1 MLQIDFGADIAQ
13 MFAHP
18 HPMLMFPQ
26 EFATNDVAIL
36 GHNAHEPVVVF
47 GMVPHELGEA
57 LYLPLQP
64 FQPPHHFH
72 HRIRGFDLGLDD
84 RLTGILFL
92 HVRSFALSPTGC
104 RSRTL
109 NRSIVRDRVEVNHS
123 ASFLFI
129 RRPATIGPSMAKIF
143 TMVLAGG
150 KGERLNPLTEQRA
163 KPAVPFGGKY
173 RIIDFTLSNCLNSGL
188 RQIAVL
194 IQYKSHSLD
203 RHIRIGWNIL
213 NAELGE
219 YITSVPPQQRIS
231 EDWYRGTADA
241 VFQNLFL
248 LDPEQPEYLLV
259 LAGDHIYKMNYADMY
274 NLMQEKQADAVVGAI
289 ETPLADANRF
299 GVIGVDEDHRILS
312 FDEKPDKPMAIPGDP
327 AHAYVSMGIYLF
339 RTEVVREQL
348 IRDAKEGTKHDFG
361 RNIIP
366 RMIKENRVYAFKF
379 QDENKKAVK
388 YWRDIGTLDAYW
400 EANMDLVAVD
410 PLFNLYDKAWPIRTY
425 QGQFPPA
432 KFVFAQDFQGGRM
445 GVALDSIVCGGCIIS
460 GGRVQNSVLSPHVRV
475 HDHADVRESVVM
487 ENVVIGEHARI
498 RRAIIDKDVIIP
510 PKTVIGFD
518 PVADRQRFKVTDSG
532 LVVISKGMKLHA
544 AVDSSG

>member
-1 MLQIDFGADIAQ
+1 
-13 MFAHP
+13 
-18 HPMLMFPQ
+18 
-26 EFATNDVAIL
+26 
-36 GHNAHEPVVVF
+36 
-47 GMVPHELGEA
+47 
-57 LYLPLQP
+57 
-64 FQPPHHFH
+64 
-72 HRIRGFDLGLDD
+72 
-84 RLTGILFL
+84 
-92 HVRSFALSPTGC
+92 
-104 RSRTL
+104 
-109 NRSIVRDRVEVNHS
+109 
-123 ASFLFI
+123 
-129 RRPATIGPSMAKIF
+129 MAKIF

-188 RQIAVL
+188 RQMAVL

-203 RHIRIGWNIL
+203 RHIRTGWNIL

-219 YITSVPPQQRIS
+219 YIVSVPPQQRIS
-231 EDWYRGTADA
+231 EEWYRGTADA
-241 VFQNLFL
+241 VYQNLFL
-248 LDPEQPEYLLV
+248 LDNDHPEFLLV

-274 NLMQEKQADAVVGAI
+274 NLLIEKQADAVVGAI

-299 GVIGVDEDHRILS
+299 GVIAVDEDRRILS
-312 FDEKPDKPMAIPGDP
+312 FDEKPDKPMHIPGDP
-327 AHAYVSMGIYLF
+327 TQAFVSMGIYLF

-361 RNIIP
+361 KNIIP
-366 RMIKENRVYAFKF
+366 RMIKEQRVYAFKF

-410 PLFNLYDKAWPIRTY
+410 PLFNLYDQQWPIRTY

-460 GGRVQNSVLSPHVRV
+460 GGRVQNSVLSPNVRV

-487 ENVVIGEHARI
+487 
-498 RRAIIDKDVIIP
+498 
-510 PKTVIGFD
+510 
-518 PVADRQRFKVTDSG
+518 
-532 LVVISKGMKLHA
+532 
-544 AVDSSG
+544 